1 MPSMPTVI
9 GQFNATPLNTGFG
22 DHALGKLGKRRVEL
36 AQPQA
41 PRSFGVTLQKFA
53 HKVSNLASRVLNAIT
68 PSGVR
73 SEDKF
78 RRGLAAT
85 SKQVGNLLGA
95 LSQANDHPV
104 DQARVRSAL
113 AKLPEVMGPVL
124 RRGGEYNEVLAHRLA
139 VNLENMTPAE
149 LAGLRDGVAQAQL
162 SELAG
167 DEGIKSHLDLIQ
179 QAVTQEIQSRVM
191 ERTKTAFAP
200 VLEELRQLVIT
211 EGVTRDPVEEEF
223 AKMKSFAEDA
233 LRQYGEN
240 TDLALA
246 LVTETV
252 SEMVNTPEHG
262 PVPLAQFKHALTFLS
277 SETLL
282 ELRKAPDTWNGA
294 STFEVRHTIGRVV
307 ESRQID
313 AEQGFIAGATSIL
326 GREDVGTP
334 ELGEL
339 IQDLDSTMRHLG
351 VLKSHGEIHDL
362 VEDGQVETRLQELKP
377 HLEKLLTEG
386 AHDLSGLTNRE
397 LHQLKSS
404 LKALGVTGP
413 EKTLTAE
420 IRKREVELEKQ
431 YTAGLLLV
439 TKVVN
444 SGDYA
449 EVIAALTDFAT
460 MEDEVRNGWMQ
471 LGRKLDDPDAIY
483 RWRAEAGAAALAG
496 ASDEELAEIFN
507 AFQAKGMQSFGEC
520 LVDAGSRFAGYHEAD
535 LRHEALSKELTNL
548 GTNLTRIKEK
558 VEIEAERRGLPDL
571 QKVDEIPLQRDLPE
585 DARQAIKG
593 MLGVEMGLEKGVRLV
608 KGSVPDGALERL
620 QTSLSEPRSGTEVEK
635 GTLFSGE
642 ELEISTIFKR
652 DMERGVFKIKTAE
665 GVENVYKYP
674 VIPKDAPESEV
685 TRLKDEAT
693 KEALTRLKEFF
704 GDDAEMLWAVSQY
717 VHQGTVAC
725 FQLAMG
731 SPVDGFIRLEDG
743 TPVMLSGEEHKSF
756 TFEKKPEGGF
766 RALYHQSVDEASHY
780 YALDGST
787 PKELEQD
794 QSHFSLGFTMDIA
807 PDKSVSTVGR
817 PEFEYN
823 LRPKD

>member
-22 DHALGKLGKRRVEL
+22 DHALGKLGKRRVEQ

-41 PRSFGVTLQKFA
+41 PRSFGASLQKFA

-73 SEDKF
+73 TEDKF

-104 DQARVRSAL
+104 DQAKVRSVL

-124 RRGGEYNEVLAHRLA
+124 RRGGEYTEVFSHRLA

-179 QAVTQEIQSRVM
+179 QAVTQEIQSRVL

-200 VLEELRQLVIT
+200 VLEELRQLVVT

-252 SEMVNTPEHG
+252 SELVNTPEHG
-262 PVPLAQFKHALTFLS
+262 PVPLAQFKHALTHLS

-282 ELRKAPDTWNGA
+282 ELRQAPDTWTGA

-313 AEQGFIAGATSIL
+313 AEQGFIDGATRIL
-326 GREDVGTP
+326 GRESVTTA

-339 IQDLDSTMRHLG
+339 IQDLDATTRNLG

-362 VEDGQVETRLQELKP
+362 VEDGQVETQRQDLKP

-413 EKTLTAE
+413 EKALTAE
-420 IRKREVELEKQ
+420 IRKREVQLEKQ
-431 YTAGLLLV
+431 YTAALLLV

-449 EVIAALTDFAT
+449 GVIAALTDFAT
-460 MEDEVRNGWMQ
+460 MEDEVRTGWMQ

-496 ASDEELAEIFN
+496 ASDEELAEIFK
-507 AFQAKGMQSFGEC
+507 AFQAKSMQSFGEC
-520 LVDAGSRFAGYHEAD
+520 LVDAGSRFAGYDEAD
-535 LRHEALSKELTNL
+535 LRHDALSKELTNL
-548 GTNLTRIKEK
+548 GTNLARIKEK
-558 VEIEAERRGLPDL
+558 VEIEVERRGLPDL
-571 QKVDEIPLQRDLPE
+571 QKTDEIPLQRDLPGA
-585 DARQAIKG
+585 ARLAIKG

-620 QTSLSEPRSGTEVEK
+620 HTSLSEPRSGTEVEK
-635 GTLFSGE
+635 GRLFSGE
-642 ELEISTIFKR
+642 ELGISTIFKR
-652 DMERGVFKIKTAE
+652 DLERGAFKIKTAE
-665 GVENVYKYP
+665 GVESVYKFP

-685 TRLKDEAT
+685 TRLKDEAM
-693 KEALTRLKEFF
+693 KEALTRLSEFF
-704 GDDAEMLWAVSQY
+704 GNDDEMLWAVSQY

-766 RALYHQSVDEASHY
+766 RAVYHQSIDEATHY
-780 YALDGST
+780 YALDGSM

-794 QSHFSLGFTMDIA
+794 QSSFSLGFAMDIA
-807 PDKSVSTVGR
+807 PDKSVSLVSR

-823 LRPKD
+823 LKPKD

>member
-1 MPSMPTVI
+1 MPTVI

-313 AEQGFIAGATSIL
+313 AEQG
-326 GREDVGTP
+326 
-334 ELGEL
+334 
-339 IQDLDSTMRHLG
+339 
-351 VLKSHGEIHDL
+351 
-362 VEDGQVETRLQELKP
+362 
-377 HLEKLLTEG
+377 
-386 AHDLSGLTNRE
+386 
-397 LHQLKSS
+397 SS
-404 LKALGVTGP
+404 LEPPASSAARMWGP
-413 EKTLTAE
+413 
-420 IRKREVELEKQ
+420 Q
-431 YTAGLLLV
+431 
-439 TKVVN
+439 N
-444 SGDYA
+444 SG
-449 EVIAALTDFAT
+449 
-460 MEDEVRNGWMQ
+460 N
-471 LGRKLDDPDAIY
+471 
-483 RWRAEAGAAALAG
+483 
-496 ASDEELAEIFN
+496 
-507 AFQAKGMQSFGEC
+507 
-520 LVDAGSRFAGYHEAD
+520 
-535 LRHEALSKELTNL
+535 
-548 GTNLTRIKEK
+548 
-558 VEIEAERRGLPDL
+558 
-571 QKVDEIPLQRDLPE
+571 
-585 DARQAIKG
+585 
-593 MLGVEMGLEKGVRLV
+593 
-608 KGSVPDGALERL
+608 
-620 QTSLSEPRSGTEVEK
+620 
-635 GTLFSGE
+635 
-642 ELEISTIFKR
+642 
-652 DMERGVFKIKTAE
+652 
-665 GVENVYKYP
+665 
-674 VIPKDAPESEV
+674 
-685 TRLKDEAT
+685 
-693 KEALTRLKEFF
+693 
-704 GDDAEMLWAVSQY
+704 
-717 VHQGTVAC
+717 
-725 FQLAMG
+725 
-731 SPVDGFIRLEDG
+731 
-743 TPVMLSGEEHKSF
+743 
-756 TFEKKPEGGF
+756 
-766 RALYHQSVDEASHY
+766 
-780 YALDGST
+780 
-787 PKELEQD
+787 
-794 QSHFSLGFTMDIA
+794 
-807 PDKSVSTVGR
+807 
-817 PEFEYN
+817 
-823 LRPKD
+823 